1 MGPGREVAAP
11 MPVHS
16 RVLERCF
23 RPHVLAVSIVALSS
37 AAPALAVVPP
47 PGPKRTQPV
56 SGVHVFE
63 SPKYS
68 DVGLDGNSV
77 AIITSEGVVVF
88 DANGTPEAARAVLQ
102 GIRKIT
108 KQPVRYLVLS
118 HWHWDHWYG
127 AEVYAK
133 EFPGLVIVAHEKSR
147 ALMAGPAVEFN
158 QPGLDAQLPMHIEQM
173 EKVAETA
180 RRELKHVEA
189 TRFEAHAAEDRKFL
203 LAKRTAKLTLPTKT
217 FTDSL
222 DLTLGGRR
230 ILVRHPGRAIT
241 PGDAY
246 LHLPDDRLLVTG
258 DLLVNPIT
266 FALFCDPSGW
276 ISALEQLDAKDATWI
291 VPGHGA
297 PLKGEQLLHDTRE
310 LLVRQRQLALA
321 LKREGRSVEEAKAD
335 VLRDEEVRRLRE
347 AIVGLDPNEQSYF
360 DLYLVDWFVRRVYD
374 EADGKIDDRIP
385 AMP

>member
-1 MGPGREVAAP
+1 
-11 MPVHS
+11 
-16 RVLERCF
+16 
-23 RPHVLAVSIVALSS
+23 
-37 AAPALAVVPP
+37 
-47 PGPKRTQPV
+47 
-56 SGVHVFE
+56 
-63 SPKYS
+63 
-68 DVGLDGNSV
+68 
-77 AIITSEGVVVF
+77 
-88 DANGTPEAARAVLQ
+88 
-102 GIRKIT
+102 
-108 KQPVRYLVLS
+108 
-118 HWHWDHWYG
+118 
-127 AEVYAK
+127 
-133 EFPGLVIVAHEKSR
+133 
-147 ALMAGPAVEFN
+147 MAGPAVEFN